1 MKLAIATCIAA
12 ISLAGSAF
20 ADTSLT
26 ATLAS
31 PGAPA
36 KFIAA
41 HAVWNCQGSTCVAS
55 IAPDDSAGVSGCK
68 ELVKHIGKVSS
79 YTGDAK
85 SLDSKGLDKCN
96 TSATSPAPI
105 GTASR

>member
-1 MKLAIATCIAA
+1 MKLAIAAAIAA
-12 ISLAGSAF
+12 ISMAGSAF
-20 ADTSLT
+20 ADTTLT

-55 IAPDDSAGVSGCK
+55 IAPDEALGVSGCK
-68 ELVKHIGKVSS
+68 DLVKHIGRVSS
-79 YTGDAK
+79 YAGDAK

-96 TSATSPAPI
+96 TSAASPAPI

>member
-1 MKLAIATCIAA
+1 MKLAIATAIAA
-12 ISLAGSAF
+12 LTVASSAF
-20 ADTSLT
+20 ADTTLT

-31 PGAPA
+31 PGGSA

-41 HAVWNCQGSTCVAS
+41 HAVWNCSGSTCVAS
-55 IAPDDSAGVSGCK
+55 MAPDESAGVFGCK
-68 ELVKHIGKVSS
+68 DLVKHIGKVSS
-79 YTGDAK
+79 YAAESK

-96 TSATSPAPI
+96 TSAAPPASI